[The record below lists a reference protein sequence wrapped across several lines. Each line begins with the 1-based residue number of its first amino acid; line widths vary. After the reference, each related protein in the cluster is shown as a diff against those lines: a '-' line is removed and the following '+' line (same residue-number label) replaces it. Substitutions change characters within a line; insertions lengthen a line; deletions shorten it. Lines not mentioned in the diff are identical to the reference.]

1 MACAAPRRRNGG
13 DALRLGK
20 QRGFVLA
27 VTLWVLAIVAIAAA
41 YFAERMQHAT
51 QLAQQAQLRTQALV
65 QMAGTRA
72 EILFRIAT
80 TPISLYGLGDS
91 AKDAI
96 ALDDRAYGGLGNTLV
111 RLQDNRGLLNLNV
124 ASDDQLERFLNVLGA
139 PAARRAAMIDALRD
153 YIDVDNLKHLNGAEA
168 ADYAAAGLPP
178 PRNAKLITP
187 FEAKNIFGWKE
198 VAPLWQ
204 DNLLPSLTTTSGS
217 FSINPNTAL
226 WQVLATINGMTPAAA
241 QAIVKTRNAT
251 PIVHAGQIESLTGI
265 AVSTDPFTLNFITL
279 PTDSVRLTQQAR
291 GMEWGWQYNVTLT
304 PVSDTAPWRIDYFY
318 RVALLSNDGDKQ
330 VTIPVPARTALT
342 ASFPENFLPAP

>member
-1 MACAAPRRRNGG
+1 
-13 DALRLGK
+13 
-20 QRGFVLA
+20 VLA
-27 VTLWVLAIVAIAAA
+27 VTLWVLAIVAVAAA
-41 YFAERMQHAT
+41 YFAERMEHAT
-51 QLAQQAQLRTQALV
+51 RLAEQAQLRTQALV
-65 QMAGTRA
+65 DMAGTRA
-72 EILFRIAT
+72 EMLFRVAT
-80 TPISLYGLGDS
+80 TPFSLYGLGDS

-124 ASDDQLERFLNVLGA
+124 VSDDQLERFLNVLGV
-139 PAARRAAMIDALRD
+139 PAARRAAMIDTLRD
-153 YIDVDNLKHLNGAEA
+153 YVDEDNLKHLNGAEA
-168 ADYAAAGLPP
+168 ADYAAANLPP

-187 FEAKNIFGWKE
+187 IEARNIFGWKE

-217 FSINPNTAL
+217 FSVNPNTAP

-241 QAIVKTRNAT
+241 QAIVQARRAA
-251 PIVHAGQIESLTGI
+251 PIAHAEQVEGLTGI
-265 AVSTDPFTLNFITL
+265 AVSTDPFLRDFITL

-318 RVALLSNDGDKQ
+318 RIALPSNDSGKQ
-330 VTIPVPARTALT
+330 VTVSLPARAALP
-342 ASFPENFLPAP
+342 ASFPEGFLPTP